1 MSHKPLS
8 RRRVAILVANGSVE
22 GDVTAAQR
30 ALLNAGASVRIIST
44 ENGLVNSWT
53 GAGWGLNF
61 AVDEPLNK
69 ALAAEYDVL
78 FIPSGERAME
88 KLKLTA
94 HTKRFIS
101 GFLATGK
108 PACVMGEGVALL
120 GYFNLAHEMQVSA
133 SEKYAGELS
142 SIGAHVTGEMMTRSR
157 NLLTAQPQSAEDVQ
171 AVIAAFIA
179 QAGDSMLDSQ
189 AMAA

>member
-1 MSHKPLS
+1 MSQKPLS

-30 ALLNAGASVRIIST
+30 ALLNAGASVRIVST

-53 GAGWGLNF
+53 GTGWGLNF

-69 ALAAEYDVL
+69 ALAAEYDILVV
-78 FIPSGERAME
+78 PSGERSME

-94 HTKRFIS
+94 HTKRFIG
-101 GFLATGK
+101 GFLAAGK
-108 PACVMGEGVALL
+108 PACLMGEGVALL
-120 GYFNLAHEMQVSA
+120 GYFNLAQDMQVSA

-142 SIGAHVTGEMMTRSR
+142 SIGAHVTGDMMTRSQT
-157 NLLTAQPQSAEDVQ
+157 LLTAQPQSADDVQ
-171 AVIAAFIA
+171 SVVATFITDVA
-179 QAGDSMLDSQ
+179 SDALDNLP
-189 AMAA
+189 MAA